1 MVRRI
6 AVLVAVLALFSFV
19 AFAQTTVDWNWDFH
33 GGGFN
38 GIFQAGDDA
47 VINFDTGGSHAWGE
61 FHAIDADDN
70 PYSYNV
76 DTVSA
81 KVKAEIG
88 NGGGIYFRMDRN
100 DSLDSMYGPDGQYTE
115 TNIWSSDGSGFF
127 ATQLKSNY
135 ASMITHNY
143 GWVANSQYQVDGSS
157 FSLYHMVH
165 SSADANAWVGITG
178 SGGANLTLMSD
189 EARGNGWLWKFG
201 EGAGC
206 YTNASA
212 EGTGSGIFTMGA
224 TAPNQMESGMGW
236 SAGGGTFLLNINYL
250 NGFEIDPINMRGK

>member
-19 AFAQTTVDWNWDFH
+19 AFAQTTVDWNWMFD
-33 GGGFN
+33 GGFFD
-38 GIFQAGDDA
+38 GVFQAGDDA
-47 VINFDTGGSHAWGE
+47 LVHFNTSGGYARGG
-61 FHAIDADDN
+61 FHAVDADDN

-76 DTVSA
+76 DTVSTQ
-81 KVKAEIG
+81 VKARIG
-88 NGGGIYFRMDRN
+88 NGGSIYFRMDRN
-100 DSLDSMYGPDGQYTE
+100 DSLDSMYGPDGQYTQ
-115 TNIWSSDGSGFF
+115 TYIWTSDGSGSF

-135 ASMITHNY
+135 ASMVTHNY
-143 GWVANSQYQVDGSS
+143 GWKNDSQYQVSGSDFLLS
-157 FSLYHMVH
+157 HMVY
-165 SSADANAWVGITG
+165 SSADANAWLQATG
-178 SGGANLTLMSD
+178 NGSVDVTLMSD

-212 EGTGSGIFTMGA
+212 EGTGSGVFSMGA

-236 SAGGGTFLLNINYL
+236 SAGGGSFLLNINYL